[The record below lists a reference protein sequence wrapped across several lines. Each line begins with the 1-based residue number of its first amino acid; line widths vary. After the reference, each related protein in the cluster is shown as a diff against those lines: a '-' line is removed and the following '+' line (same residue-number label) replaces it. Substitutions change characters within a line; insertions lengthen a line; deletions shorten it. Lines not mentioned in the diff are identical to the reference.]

1 MHVYE
6 TEIYV
11 YSSDRFMQVMNFKY
25 YFTAP
30 RSGLAKDHF
39 IDIGGKLVSS

>member
-6 TEIYV
+6 TDIYV
-11 YSSDRFMQVMNFKY
+11 YSSDRLMRVMNFKY
-25 YFTAP
+25 SFTAP

>member
-30 RSGLAKDHF
+30 GLAKDHF

>member
-6 TEIYV
+6 TDIYV
-11 YSSDRFMQVMNFKY
+11 YSSDRFMRVMNFKY
-25 YFTAP
+25 SFTAP